1 MSAGRHTIVTSL
13 LSLSSPQQAIR
24 SFGDKLKGR
33 LWKYRTLAVPSKKM
47 TRFERCA
54 WAFLAYLLVVILFGA
69 WVRISGSGAGCGAHW
84 PLCQGEVMPAA
95 PSVKTIIEFTH
106 RITSGL
112 SGLMGLALVWAARRV
127 SGRVFRASLAML
139 AFLLIEGFIGAVL
152 VKKEL
157 VGGDASASH
166 AIVAALHLANTLL
179 LTASAAA
186 MAWWAGPGDVRGR
199 GAGVAAPSRAI
210 LAGIIVLLII
220 TNATGAV
227 TALGDTIFPVQPAL
241 DGGLLAKVRDD
252 LSPTHHFLVRL
263 RIVHPLVAMSTVI
276 LVGGALLWLMQ
287 TWPLRLLKSGLHA
300 LAGQTALGFLNIAL
314 GAPGWMQLL
323 HLLAAQVVW
332 MLIFLAVATLWSGG
346 DAEPAAVHGAP
357 AGSRLSVV

>member
-1 MSAGRHTIVTSL
+1 
-13 LSLSSPQQAIR
+13 
-24 SFGDKLKGR
+24 
-33 LWKYRTLAVPSKKM
+33 M
-47 TRFERCA
+47 TRFERFA
-54 WAFLAYLLVVILFGA
+54 WAFLAYLLFVILFGA

-84 PLCQGEVMPAA
+84 PLCHGEVMPAA
-95 PSVKTIIEFTH
+95 PNAKTLIEFTH

-127 SGRVFRASLAML
+127 SGQVFRASLAMF

-157 VGGDASASH
+157 VAGDASASH

-186 MAWWAGPGDVRGR
+186 MAWWAGSRRSAGR
-199 GAGVAAPSRAI
+199 VTAPPRAI

-241 DGGLLAKVRDD
+241 DGGLLAKVRAD

-263 RIVHPLVAMSTVI
+263 RIVHPAVAMSTVI

-314 GAPGWMQLL
+314 GAPGWMQLV

-346 DAEPAAVHGAP
+346 GASEPAAAHGAP
-357 AGSRLSVV
+357 ASSRLSTV

>member
-1 MSAGRHTIVTSL
+1 
-13 LSLSSPQQAIR
+13 
-24 SFGDKLKGR
+24 
-33 LWKYRTLAVPSKKM
+33 M

-54 WAFLAYLLVVILFGA
+54 WAFLAYLLFVILFGA

-84 PLCQGEVMPAA
+84 PLCQGQVMPAA
-95 PSVKTIIEFTH
+95 PGVKTIIEFTH

-127 SGRVFRASLAML
+127 SRRVFRASLAML

-157 VGGDASASH
+157 VAGDASASH

-186 MAWWAGPGDVRGR
+186 MAWWSAGPGVMPNSGGR
-199 GAGVAAPSRAI
+199 VTAPSRLI
-210 LAGIIVLLII
+210 LAGIVVLLII
-220 TNATGAV
+220 TNTTGAV

-263 RIVHPLVAMSTVI
+263 RIVHPVVAMSTVI

-314 GAPGWMQLL
+314 GAPGWMQLA

-332 MLIFLAVATLWSGG
+332 MLIFLAVAALWRGG
-346 DAEPAAVHGAP
+346 DAEPTAVHSAP
-357 AGSRLSVV
+357 ARSRLSVV

>member
-1 MSAGRHTIVTSL
+1 
-13 LSLSSPQQAIR
+13 
-24 SFGDKLKGR
+24 
-33 LWKYRTLAVPSKKM
+33 M
-47 TRFERCA
+47 TRFERYA
-54 WAFLAYLLVVILFGA
+54 WAFLAYLLFVILFGA

-84 PLCQGEVMPAA
+84 PLCQGEVVPVA
-95 PSVKTIIEFTH
+95 PNAKTIIEFTH

-127 SGRVFRASLAML
+127 SRPVFRASLAML

-157 VGGDASASH
+157 VAGDASASH

-186 MAWWAGPGDVRGR
+186 MAWWAGPRGSS
-199 GAGVAAPSRAI
+199 AGHVTAPSRAI
-210 LAGIIVLLII
+210 LAGIIALLII

-241 DGGLLAKVRDD
+241 DGGLLAQVRDD

-263 RIVHPLVAMSTVI
+263 RIVHPVVAMSTVI

-323 HLLAAQVVW
+323 HLLTAQVVW
-332 MLIFLAVATLWSGG
+332 MLIFLAVATLWSV
-346 DAEPAAVHGAP
+346 E
-357 AGSRLSVV
+357 SR